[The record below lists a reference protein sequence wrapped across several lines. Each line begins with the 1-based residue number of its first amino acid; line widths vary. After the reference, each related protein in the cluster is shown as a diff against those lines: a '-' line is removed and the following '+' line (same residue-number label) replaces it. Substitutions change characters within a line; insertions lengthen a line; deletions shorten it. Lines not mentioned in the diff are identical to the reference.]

1 MEISILEFVLIVVFL
16 LVIGSLIGYSASR
29 DYVKCIEKEYEK
41 KHNELYNTVRK
52 ETRNEWHN
60 GWSAAYKSVG
70 DDTQAYYKWFQE
82 HGYDPADIEDWYKEY
97 LNNEEDK

>member
-1 MEISILEFVLIVVFL
+1 MEISILEFVLIVVSL
-16 LVIGSLIGYSASR
+16 LVVGSLIGYSASR

-41 KHNELYNTVRK
+41 KHDELYNTIRK
-52 ETRNEWHN
+52 ETRNEWRS

-82 HGYDPADIEDWYKEY
+82 HGYDPEDIEKWYKQY
-97 LNNEEDK
+97 LECQESE